1 MKKII
6 KIIVIVLLICV
17 IAVSSIF
24 IYKANKDDDKAENE
38 FEEIADIMEQNNAE
52 DKENRPLNLQEVY
65 KINSDVIGWLR
76 IAGTNINYP
85 VMQTKN
91 NLNYYLRRNIYKQY
105 SVWGTPYLAEECDIH
120 TSNNLIVYG
129 HHIKGNRLFGELEK
143 YKNRAFLE
151 NHKIIEFTTLDTVF
165 EYEIID
171 IVVKNIS
178 DPNIHK
184 YYSPKFK
191 VENGEQLIT
200 LSTCEYSTKNGRL
213 LVIARKLD

>member
-91 NLNYYLRRNIYKQY
+91 NPNYYLRRNIYKQY
-105 SVWGTPYLAEECDIH
+105 S
-120 TSNNLIVYG
+120 SNQ
-129 HHIKGNRLFGELEK
+129 IK
-143 YKNRAFLE
+143 
-151 NHKIIEFTTLDTVF
+151 T
-165 EYEIID
+165 
-171 IVVKNIS
+171 
-178 DPNIHK
+178 
-184 YYSPKFK
+184 
-191 VENGEQLIT
+191 
-200 LSTCEYSTKNGRL
+200 
-213 LVIARKLD
+213 